1 MKTYDQ
7 LKILPSGKNILVKSI
22 QMHDDPVNESKS
34 PARVGLAI
42 KGVNA
47 DEISRGDVLC
57 SRNAS
62 NLKIT
67 TDAIHGVY
75 RVLITREIT
84 ENQTYLLSVGIQI
97 KPVKLKNTNTYT
109 IEIIPEKP
117 LVFFSGQNYA
127 LLKPDNPGTRIVAKG
142 SIH

>member
-67 TDAIHGVY
+67 TDAIHVEF
-75 RVLITREIT
+75 ITSPYHKGD
-84 ENQTYLLSVGIQI
+84 NG
-97 KPVKLKNTNTYT
+97 KPNT

>member
-75 RVLITREIT
+75 QES
-84 ENQTYLLSVGIQI
+84 LSQG
-97 KPVKLKNTNTYT
+97 
-109 IEIIPEKP
+109 
-117 LVFFSGQNYA
+117 
-127 LLKPDNPGTRIVAKG
+127 R
-142 SIH
+142 

>member
-67 TDAIHGVY
+67 TDAISIKSPYHKGDNGKPNL
-75 RVLITREIT
+75 LIISR
-84 ENQTYLLSVGIQI
+84 
-97 KPVKLKNTNTYT
+97 NTDQASKAYT

-127 LLKPDNPGTRIVAKG
+127 LLKPDEPGTRIVAKG